1 MKHLYTSLV
10 SAKKPQ
16 ILYYIPMRILFLSFF
31 ILFFPSLLL
40 GDLIKTNDGSIIS
53 GKITKFDKESISLKT
68 EFAGTIKIERDK
80 VLSVD
85 SDEDFSIKL
94 KSGEKASGS
103 LTKDAKKIEIVENE
117 DKTIVEFSEVSS
129 ISPKGVKLPGR
140 KWSLTT
146 GFDLLGTQGN
156 TEELSLGAN
165 LMILRKGPKDELK
178 FNLDYEDREKN
189 DEKTA
194 DRIGG
199 GIAYEY
205 FFKDS
210 VGWYLRT
217 ELESDDVTA
226 VNLRSTTGVGASYR
240 LLNRDNQTLV
250 ARSGLGYRYTDYDI
264 IKEAESSLTLDLGI
278 THKYKFN
285 DFVSLDTDIVYVPG
299 IGGSGNNRFVHDSAM
314 VLPIG
319 NGGSWTLKMGLKNEY
334 ETEPAVSEK
343 LDTTYY
349 SKMSFSWK

>member
-1 MKHLYTSLV
+1 
-10 SAKKPQ
+10 
-16 ILYYIPMRILFLSFF
+16 MRNLFLFLS
-31 ILFFPSLLL
+31 IIFFPSISF
-40 GDLIKTNDGSIIS
+40 GDLIKINDGSIIS
-53 GKITKFDKESISLKT
+53 GKITKFDKDTISLKT

-85 SDEDFSIKL
+85 SKEDFSIKL
-94 KSGEKASGS
+94 KGGKKALGS
-103 LTKDAKKIEIVENE
+103 LTRDAKKINIVEDE
-117 DKTIVEFSEVSS
+117 DKKVVGFSEVLS
-129 ISPKGVKLPGR
+129 ISPKVEKPLER

-146 GFDLLGTQGN
+146 GFDLLGKQGN

-165 LMILRKGPKDELK
+165 LIVLRKGPKDELK
-178 FNLDYEDREKN
+178 FNLEYEDREKN
-189 DEKTA
+189 AEKTA

-199 GIAYEY
+199 GAAYEY

-210 VGWYLRT
+210 IGWYLRT

-226 VNLRSTTGVGASYR
+226 VNIRSTTGAGASYR

-250 ARSGLGYRYTDYDI
+250 ARSGIGYRFTDYDI

-278 THKYKFN
+278 THKYQIN
-285 DFVSLDTDIVYVPG
+285 DFISLDTDIVYVPG
-299 IGGSGNNRFVHDSAM
+299 IGGSGNNRFVHDSALS
-314 VLPIG
+314 LPVG
-319 NGGSWTLKMGLKNEY
+319 NGSNWTLKMGIKNEY
-334 ETEPAVSEK
+334 ETEPAVPEK

>member
-1 MKHLYTSLV
+1 
-10 SAKKPQ
+10 
-16 ILYYIPMRILFLSFF
+16 MRNLFLFLS
-31 ILFFPSLLL
+31 IIFFPSISF
-40 GDLIKTNDGSIIS
+40 GDLIKINDGSIIS
-53 GKITKFDKESISLKT
+53 GKITKFDKDTISLKT

-85 SDEDFSIKL
+85 SKEDFSIKL
-94 KSGEKASGS
+94 KGGKKALGS
-103 LTKDAKKIEIVENE
+103 LTRDAKKINIVD
-117 DKTIVEFSEVSS
+117 DKDKKVVGFSEVLS
-129 ISPKGVKLPGR
+129 ISPKVEKPLER

-146 GFDLLGTQGN
+146 GFDLLGKQGN

-165 LMILRKGPKDELK
+165 LIVLRKGPKDELK
-178 FNLDYEDREKN
+178 FNLEYEDREKN
-189 DEKTA
+189 AEKTA

-199 GIAYEY
+199 GAAYEY

-210 VGWYLRT
+210 IGWYLRT

-226 VNLRSTTGVGASYR
+226 VNIRSTTGAGASYR

-250 ARSGLGYRYTDYDI
+250 ARSGLGYRFTDYDI

-278 THKYKFN
+278 THKYQFN
-285 DFVSLDTDIVYVPG
+285 DFISLDTDIVYVPG
-299 IGGSGNNRFVHDSAM
+299 IGGSGNNRFVHDSALS
-314 VLPIG
+314 LPVG
-319 NGGSWTLKMGLKNEY
+319 NGSNWTLKMGIKNEY
-334 ETEPAVSEK
+334 ETEPAVPEK

>member
-1 MKHLYTSLV
+1 
-10 SAKKPQ
+10 
-16 ILYYIPMRILFLSFF
+16 MRNLFLFLS
-31 ILFFPSLLL
+31 IIFFPSFSF
-40 GDLIKTNDGSIIS
+40 GDLIKINDGSIVS
-53 GKITKFDKESISLKT
+53 GKITKFDKDTISLKT

-85 SDEDFSIKL
+85 SKEDFSIKL
-94 KSGEKASGS
+94 KGGKKALGS
-103 LTKDAKKIEIVENE
+103 LTRDAKKINIVEDE
-117 DKTIVEFSEVSS
+117 DKKVVGFSEVLS
-129 ISPKGVKLPGR
+129 ISPKVEKPLER

-146 GFDLLGTQGN
+146 GFDLLGKQGN

-165 LMILRKGPKDELK
+165 LIVLRKGPKDELK
-178 FNLDYEDREKN
+178 FNLEYEDREKN
-189 DEKTA
+189 AEKTA

-199 GIAYEY
+199 GAAYEY

-210 VGWYLRT
+210 IGWYLRT

-226 VNLRSTTGVGASYR
+226 VNIRSTTGAGASYR

-250 ARSGLGYRYTDYDI
+250 ARSGLGYRFTDYDI

-278 THKYKFN
+278 THKYQFN
-285 DFVSLDTDIVYVPG
+285 DFISLDTDIVYVPG
-299 IGGSGNNRFVHDSAM
+299 IGGSGNNRFVHDSALA
-314 VLPIG
+314 LPVG
-319 NGGSWTLKMGLKNEY
+319 NGSNWTLKMGIKNEY
-334 ETEPAVSEK
+334 ETEPAVPEK

>member
-1 MKHLYTSLV
+1 
-10 SAKKPQ
+10 
-16 ILYYIPMRILFLSFF
+16 MRNLFLFLS
-31 ILFFPSLLL
+31 IIFFPSFSF
-40 GDLIKTNDGSIIS
+40 GDLIKINDGSIIS
-53 GKITKFDKESISLKT
+53 GKITKFDKDTISLKT

-85 SDEDFSIKL
+85 SKEDFSIKL
-94 KSGEKASGS
+94 KGGKKALGS
-103 LTKDAKKIEIVENE
+103 LTRDAKKINIVD
-117 DKTIVEFSEVSS
+117 DKDKKVVGFSEVLS
-129 ISPKGVKLPGR
+129 ISPKVEKPLER

-146 GFDLLGTQGN
+146 GFDLLGKQGN

-165 LMILRKGPKDELK
+165 LIVLRKGPKDELK
-178 FNLDYEDREKN
+178 FNLEYEDREKN
-189 DEKTA
+189 AEKTA

-199 GIAYEY
+199 GAAYEY

-210 VGWYLRT
+210 IGWYLRT

-226 VNLRSTTGVGASYR
+226 VNIRSTTGAGASYR

-250 ARSGLGYRYTDYDI
+250 ARSGLGYRFTDYDI

-278 THKYKFN
+278 THKYQFN
-285 DFVSLDTDIVYVPG
+285 DFISLDTDIVYVPG
-299 IGGSGNNRFVHDSAM
+299 IGGSGNNRFVHDSALA
-314 VLPIG
+314 LPVG
-319 NGGSWTLKMGLKNEY
+319 NGSNWTLKMGIKNEY
-334 ETEPAVSEK
+334 ETEPAVPEK